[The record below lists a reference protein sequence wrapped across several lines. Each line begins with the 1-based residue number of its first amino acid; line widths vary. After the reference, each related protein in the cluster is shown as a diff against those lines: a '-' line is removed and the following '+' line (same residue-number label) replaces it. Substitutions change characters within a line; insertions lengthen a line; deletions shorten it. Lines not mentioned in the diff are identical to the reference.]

1 MFSFGKEGNEQG
13 EFNYP
18 RYLSVNKD
26 RRLMVCDSWNHRIQV
41 FELNGK
47 FVTKVGKKGTETGEF
62 NLPSSTANLRIV
74 VSDLCNDRIQIFEL
88 I

>member
-1 MFSFGKEGNEQG
+1 M
-13 EFNYP
+13 
-18 RYLSVNKD
+18 D
-26 RRLMVCDSWNHRIQV
+26 A
-41 FELNGK
+41 GK

-62 NLPSSTANLRIV
+62 NLPSSTANLSDERIV